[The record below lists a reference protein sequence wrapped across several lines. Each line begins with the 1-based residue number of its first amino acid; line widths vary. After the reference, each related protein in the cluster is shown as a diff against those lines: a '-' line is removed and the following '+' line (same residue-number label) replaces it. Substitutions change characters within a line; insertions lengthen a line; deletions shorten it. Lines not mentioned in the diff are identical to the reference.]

1 MNSIILAKL
10 LIILYPDEI
19 VKIYKERDHK
29 SLGYQY
35 LTTKPAHDILED
47 DEDEYL
53 LDSDLRVTNVAVM
66 PDHDYG
72 YVLEITVKEIGN
84 ESK

>member
-10 LIILYPDEI
+10 LLILYPDEI
-19 VKIYKERDHK
+19 VKIYKEREHK
-29 SLGYQY
+29 SQGYQY

-47 DEDEYL
+47 EDEYL
-53 LDSDLRVTNVAVM
+53 LDSDLRVTKVGVM
-66 PDHDYG
+66 YDHDYG
-72 YVLEITVKEIGN
+72 CVLEIVVKEIDN

>member
-19 VKIYKERDHK
+19 VEIYKERAHK
-29 SLGYQY
+29 SEGYKY
-35 LTTKPAHDILED
+35 LTTKPA
-47 DEDEYL
+47 
-53 LDSDLRVTNVAVM
+53 
-66 PDHDYG
+66 HDYG
-72 YVLEITVKEIGN
+72 YVLEITVKEIDN

>member
-10 LIILYPDEI
+10 LLILYP
-19 VKIYKERDHK
+19 
-29 SLGYQY
+29 
-35 LTTKPAHDILED
+35 
-47 DEDEYL
+47 DEYL
-53 LDSDLRVTNVAVM
+53 LDSDLRVTQVAVM

>member
-1 MNSIILAKL
+1 MNNIILKDL
-10 LIILYPDEI
+10 LEVISEFDI
-19 VKIYKERDHK
+19 VKIYIERKHK
-29 SLGYQY
+29 SEGFKN
-35 LTTKPAHDILED
+35 LTTSNPRYILEN
-47 DEDEYL
+47 EEEEYL

-72 YVLEITVKEIGN
+72 YVLEITVKEIDN

>member
-10 LIILYPDEI
+10 LLILYPDE
-19 VKIYKERDHK
+19 VVRIYKEREHK
-29 SLGYQY
+29 SQGYQY
-35 LTTKPAHDILED
+35 LTTKCVQDILE

-53 LDSDLRVTNVAVM
+53 LDSDLRVIKVGVM
-66 PDHDYG
+66 YDNDYG
-72 YVLEITVKEIGN
+72 YVVEITVKEIGN

>member
-10 LIILYPDEI
+10 LIILYPDE
-19 VKIYKERDHK
+19 
-29 SLGYQY
+29 Y
-35 LTTKPAHDILED
+35 LF
-47 DEDEYL
+47 
-53 LDSDLRVTNVAVM
+53 DSNLRVTNVAVV

-72 YVLEITVKEIGN
+72 YVLEITVKEIDN